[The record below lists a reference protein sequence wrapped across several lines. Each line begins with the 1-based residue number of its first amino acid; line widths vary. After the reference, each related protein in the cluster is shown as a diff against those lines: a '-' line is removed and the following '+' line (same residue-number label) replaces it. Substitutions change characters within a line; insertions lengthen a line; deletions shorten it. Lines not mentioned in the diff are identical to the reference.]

1 MRKSAVRRPTFAI
14 LGYMQNEQ
22 QVDAEL
28 EEYKQFGEYLAMLL
42 DNSSFTDEEKQG
54 WLALL
59 PFMEL
64 ADIARLTAHLE
75 TQLGESV
82 LASLDEEG
90 LKLKSLLEGYAH
102 RKEARTQD
110 VLAELN
116 AIEKEL
122 TA

>member
-1 MRKSAVRRPTFAI
+1 
-14 LGYMQNEQ
+14 MQNDQ
-22 QVDAEL
+22 QADAEL
-28 EEYKQFGEYLAMLL
+28 EDYKQFGEYLAMLL

-82 LASLDEEG
+82 LANLDEEG
-90 LKLKSLLEGYAH
+90 LKLKALLEGYAQ
-102 RKEARTQD
+102 RKEERTQD
-110 VLAELN
+110 LLAELDV
-116 AIEKEL
+116 IEKEL

>member
-1 MRKSAVRRPTFAI
+1 
-14 LGYMQNEQ
+14 MQNEQ
-22 QVDAEL
+22 QVDTEL
-28 EEYKQFGEYLAMLL
+28 EDYKQFGEYLAMLL

-75 TQLGESV
+75 AQLGESV
-82 LASLDEEG
+82 LANLDEDG
-90 LKLKSLLEGYAH
+90 LKLKALLEGYAQ
-102 RKEARTQD
+102 RKEERTQD
-110 VLAELN
+110 LLAELDV
-116 AIEKEL
+116 IEKEL